1 MLILWYI
8 ISVIFSVYVCW
19 LLSLNLTLGY
29 IDFAN
34 SAYSENWT
42 LLYEALSIL
51 ATKKNACFERKWF
64 SLLTPNKKMSTFNFV
79 SKVKEFLP
87 KIPPISHTFLKH
99 KQHWTFIIRQSFG
112 VRQKLRSFLK
122 LDSNLKIFL
131 VVCIFNCCSASLPS
145 VYLKV

>member
-1 MLILWYI
+1 MVHNICH
-8 ISVIFSVYVCW
+8 IFCLRLLTAFLESDPRLHWFCK
-19 LLSLNLTLGY
+19 LSLFWEL
-29 IDFAN
+29 
-34 SAYSENWT
+34 T

-51 ATKKNACFERKWF
+51 ATKKNACFERKWV